1 MPATMSNPRD
11 VYLALLGD
19 MLFVERTL
27 SFETL
32 PQMLADAGDPALARA
47 MAEHLEQTKA
57 HVGRVEQAF
66 RSAGA
71 EASSNHSLPFAG
83 LVEQGRQLASSAV
96 TAALADLLRAHAAL
110 HTEAYEIASYRVLI
124 LLAESVAPE
133 ALTALRENLAE
144 EEQAAEALRQL
155 LPELVSADPRPARHA
170 R

>member
-19 MLFVERTL
+19 LLFVERTL

-71 EASSNHSLPFAG
+71 EASSNHSLPVAG
-83 LVEQGRQLASSAV
+83 WPTCCARTQRFTRRHTRSRPTACSSCSPS
-96 TAALADLLRAHAAL
+96 LSR
-110 HTEAYEIASYRVLI
+110 
-124 LLAESVAPE
+124 
-133 ALTALRENLAE
+133 
-144 EEQAAEALRQL
+144 
-155 LPELVSADPRPARHA
+155 PRR
-170 R
+170 